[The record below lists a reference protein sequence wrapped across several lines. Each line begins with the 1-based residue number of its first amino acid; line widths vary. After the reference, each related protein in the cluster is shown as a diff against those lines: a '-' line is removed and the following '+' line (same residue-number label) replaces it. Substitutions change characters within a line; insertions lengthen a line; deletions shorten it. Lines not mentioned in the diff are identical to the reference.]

1 MNQQKLKV
9 LFISSWFPNKE
20 NPTLGNFVEKHA
32 EAVSLY
38 ADVSVLHVCFHS
50 ASDVKREY
58 VVERHNNLDI
68 HIVYLKKI
76 KTNLPFIASFFKF
89 CKILTA
95 YHFGFKQIYKNT
107 KPAIIH
113 ANVLIPIGLIAY
125 YFKLTKKIPYII
137 TEHWTG
143 YLPQDA
149 NKPNSSMFFY
159 RYFAKK
165 TAALTPV
172 TQNLALAMQNFKITG
187 NYNIIPNVVEINL
200 FKQKQASNTEVKR
213 IVHVSSLV
221 EEQKNFNGIL
231 TAISELKKH
240 RNDFVLEIISDGNFE
255 QYQNKINTLGIADK
269 IIFHGKKNTAEVAE
283 IMQQFAF

>member
-50 ASDVKREY
+50 ASDAKKEY

-68 HIVYLKKI
+68 HIIYLKKI
-76 KTNLPFIASFFKF
+76 RTNLSFIASILRF

-107 KPAIIH
+107 KPLIIH
-113 ANVLIPIGLIAY
+113 ANILIPIGLIAY
-125 YFKLTKKIPYII
+125 YLKLTKQIPYII

-143 YLPQDA
+143 YLSQNA
-149 NKPNSSMFFY
+149 NKPNSFVIFY
-159 RYFAKK
+159 RHFAKK
-165 TAALTPV
+165 AAALTPV
-172 TQNLALAMQNFKITG
+172 TQNLALAMQDFKITG
-187 NYNIIPNVVEINL
+187 NYNVIPNVVEINL
-200 FKQKQASNTEVKR
+200 FKQKQVFNAEVKR

-221 EEQKNFNGIL
+221 EEQKEF
-231 TAISELKKH
+231 
-240 RNDFVLEIISDGNFE
+240 
-255 QYQNKINTLGIADK
+255 
-269 IIFHGKKNTAEVAE
+269 
-283 IMQQFAF
+283 